1 MNPQFKKIFSIIL
14 AILVGGGIILFAWGG
29 NTLIKGDVLNEKEN
43 GVWKDSL
50 HVIPQGSS
58 SKTLGTQRGG
68 AQSAA
73 TTTTDILARNLLVDY
88 ALLQTKSATTT
99 ISDADA
105 QMLAQSLISKIEMP
119 RGVVYTLKDLN
130 ISNDNSEAALAT
142 YSKSVEGAMKA
153 FTSVHTI
160 NELTLVSSALT
171 TKDSQKLEGL
181 ANIATQYAKLKRSLL
196 AIKTPSDIAP
206 LHLRLVQSYA
216 NIETMIVVMQK
227 MFIDPM
233 QGLAALTQ
241 YKKETT
247 ALEVLAK
254 DYRDYTT
261 AR

>member
-1 MNPQFKKIFSIIL
+1 MKPQFKNLFSIIL

-29 NTLIKGDVLNEKEN
+29 NTLMQGDVLNKKEN
-43 GVWKDSL
+43 GAWKDSL
-50 HVIPQGSS
+50 HVISQGSS
-58 SKTLGTQRGG
+58 SKTLGVQRGST
-68 AQSAA
+68 QSAA

-88 ALLQTKSATTT
+88 ALLQTKGATTT

-105 QMLAQSLISKIEMP
+105 QALAQSLINKIEMP
-119 RGVVYTLKDLN
+119 RGTVYTLKDL
-130 ISNDNSEAALAT
+130 SVSSDNSETALAT
-142 YSKSVEGAMKA
+142 YSKSVGDAMSTFA
-153 FTSVHTI
+153 STHTT
-160 NELTLVSSALT
+160 NELALVSSALT
-171 TKDSQKLEGL
+171 TKDPKKLEGL
-181 ANIATQYAKLKRSLL
+181 ATIATQYAKLKKSLL
-196 AIKTPSDIAP
+196 AIKTPSNIAP
-206 LHLRLVQSYA
+206 LHLRLVQGYA

-254 DYRDYTT
+254 DYRNYAT